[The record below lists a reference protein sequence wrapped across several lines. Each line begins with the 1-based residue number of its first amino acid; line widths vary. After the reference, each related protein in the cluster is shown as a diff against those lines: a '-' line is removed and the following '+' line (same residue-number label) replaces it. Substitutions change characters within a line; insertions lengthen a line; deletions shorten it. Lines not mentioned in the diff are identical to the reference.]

1 MKIQDYLCI
10 ILRDEIM
17 AWHSTLPSN
26 AKRSSIDSRLL
37 IDRVNENVASIMS
50 RLNGIVLPVE
60 NTMEEDKVKNRRG
73 K

>member
-26 AKRSSIDSRLL
+26 SKRSSIDSRLL